1 MSSIYEEGAV
11 MVTTPKPVQISQAA
25 LKESILDRIR
35 WIFDPIDL
43 DHILQIDQGL
53 AKQVLAQRLES
64 HAEVTRAISEGSAKA
79 AKLLR

>member
-1 MSSIYEEGAV
+1 MAS
-11 MVTTPKPVQISQAA
+11 TPKAGHLSPTA

-35 WIFDPIDL
+35 WIFDPVDM

-53 AKQVLAQRLES
+53 AKQLLAQRLES
-64 HAEVTRAISEGSAKA
+64 HAEITRAISEGSAKA